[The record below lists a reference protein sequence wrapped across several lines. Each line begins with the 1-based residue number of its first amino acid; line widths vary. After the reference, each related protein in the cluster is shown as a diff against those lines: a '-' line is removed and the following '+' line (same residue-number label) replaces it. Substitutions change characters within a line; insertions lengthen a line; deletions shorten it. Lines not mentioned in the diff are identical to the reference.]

1 MGIKERAQF
10 LCRTCGPG
18 LLSAGPQKASDEE
31 WAGHLWRRGLRFPG
45 AVGAR
50 LSCETSGASLVIV
63 ENREILSVENPQAD
77 VVCVLGWTLIF

>member
-18 LLSAGPQKASDEE
+18 LLSAGHQKASEE
-31 WAGHLWRRGLRFPG
+31 GWAGHLWRRGLRFPG
-45 AVGAR
+45 AG